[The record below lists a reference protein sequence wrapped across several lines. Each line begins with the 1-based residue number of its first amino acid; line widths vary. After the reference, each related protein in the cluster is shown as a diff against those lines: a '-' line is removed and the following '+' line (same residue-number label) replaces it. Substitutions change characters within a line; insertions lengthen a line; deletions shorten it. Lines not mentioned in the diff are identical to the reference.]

1 MKKETENIRREQT
14 RDDLRSA
21 YESLPQMLIYEA
33 QKQWS
38 ATSVFIQFSVA
49 MIIISVIPPYIPDF
63 SPKLSGYI
71 SLVISILGFISSL
84 IWMSFILRYEK
95 ISKYWFL
102 SIIEVEKSLSDEIG
116 AFERRSDFS
125 KGKIVKVLN
134 EKLKYQHLER
144 FPERWGL
151 VLVYSIFAIIFVGL
165 IIVNL
170 LRVYTAG

>member
-1 MKKETENIRREQT
+1 MKKETNSAQRKQARE
-14 RDDLRSA
+14 DLRAA

-49 MIIISVIPPYIPDF
+49 MIVISLAPPYIPDF
-63 SPKLSGYI
+63 NPRVSGFI
-71 SLVISILGFISSL
+71 SLIISILGFMSSL

-102 SIIEVEKSLSDEIG
+102 SIIEVEKMLSNDVG

-134 EKLKYQHLER
+134 EKLKYQFLER

-151 VLVYSIFAIIFVGL
+151 VLVYAVFVIIFIGL
-165 IIVNL
+165 VIVNL
-170 LRVYTAG
+170 LRLQ